1 MQGSFEG
8 RHIGPQSEEQKQML
22 QAIGAKTLDQLI
34 DETVPSSI
42 RSPRPLDIAPAIS
55 EQEYLRH
62 IYEVSQKNK
71 VFTSYIGQGYH
82 P

>member
-1 MQGSFEG
+1 MRKVGYTQSNFACSITQIPPAMQGSFEG

-42 RSPRPLDIAPAIS
+42 RSLAPA
-55 EQEYLRH
+55 
-62 IYEVSQKNK
+62 
-71 VFTSYIGQGYH
+71 
-82 P
+82 